1 MDRMLYVSMS
11 GAKQTM
17 LAMAANSHNLANVNT
32 TGYKA
37 DFSAFRS
44 MPVFGEGLPSRV
56 YAMAERPGVDLASG
70 MINSTGRELD
80 MAIKGDG
87 WIAVQASDG
96 TEAYTRE
103 GNLQVSENGLLTTGT
118 GHLVLGNSG
127 PIAIP
132 PAQKIEIAA
141 DGTISIHP
149 LGQAPNALAVVD
161 RIKLVKPEHNKMEKD
176 TDSLMHL
183 KNGGVAD
190 PDATVLLVSGAL
202 ESSNVNPVEAL
213 VTMISLSRQFELQ
226 MKAMKTVGDNESSSS
241 QMLRLG

>member
-176 TDSLMHL
+176 TRFL
-183 KNGGVAD
+183 
-190 PDATVLLVSGAL
+190 
-202 ESSNVNPVEAL
+202 
-213 VTMISLSRQFELQ
+213 F
-226 MKAMKTVGDNESSSS
+226 
-241 QMLRLG
+241 

>member
-190 PDATVLLVSGAL
+190 PDATVSLVSGAL